1 MQQPVVN
8 TSYETSSV
16 KQFIAEVWILFRIQF
31 SIIREQWPLIFIL
44 ASIFPF
50 ATLMFLH
57 FFTINPTEAMIIRII
72 TGNMLFALII
82 MGMNVMAQEI
92 SFQKH
97 QGHFTFYASLPIEKV
112 NFIFANLLRGMI
124 VSFPSF
130 FIMAFVG
137 QWVYGIT
144 FSFSFWLIPF
154 VTLTIL
160 SVVGLGVFLGF
171 WSPNMQLTNL
181 LVQGLMM
188 IISFMTPVLVE
199 MSQLP
204 IVLQWFSYLVP
215 TTYAAAGLRDLLAVG
230 FTYSVGQNMLMLLLY
245 TLVSY
250 TLILKKIH
258 WRKEG

>member
-1 MQQPVVN
+1 MQQQTADPR
-8 TSYETSSV
+8 YETSIV
-16 KQFIAEVWILFRIQF
+16 KQLAVEVWILFRIQF
-31 SIIREQWPLIFIL
+31 SIIREQWAFIFIL

-50 ATLMFLH
+50 AILMFLH
-57 FFTINPTEAMIIRII
+57 FFTVNPTEAMIVRII
-72 TGNMLFALII
+72 TGNMLFALVI

-97 QGHFTFYASLPIEKV
+97 QGHFTFYASLPIEKI

-130 FIMAFVG
+130 VIMAFVG

-144 FSFSFWLIPF
+144 FTFSFWLIPF
-154 VTLTIL
+154 VALTVL

-199 MSQLP
+199 ISELP
-204 IVLQWFSYLVP
+204 VVLQWFSYLVP

-230 FTYSVGQNMLMLLLY
+230 YTTTVGMNMLMLLGY
-245 TLVSY
+245 TVLSY
-250 TLILKKIH
+250 ALILKKIH
-258 WRKEG
+258 WRGEG